1 MNALHPMD
9 LAWQLEPQGGLV
21 WLDSAVTE
29 TQEGKSLLAAAPTMV
44 LEGNIQQ
51 DWAQVEQ
58 HLQTHAGSSG
68 ALIGYI
74 SYDGVYA
81 LGHYPVVHTYL
92 HAEQRWVEPLPRL
105 SEVEKPTSSVQLS
118 FQPQL
123 NAAEFIL
130 MVERAKDYIAAGDI
144 YQVNLSYPWAAQWP
158 ESASTLALYERLRLV
173 SAAPYAAY
181 MDLAGKRILS
191 SSPECFLHM
200 QGRDVFTRPIKG
212 TRPRQ
217 AEPALDKAS
226 AAELYASSKE
236 RAELLMITD
245 LERNDLGQVCEYGSV
260 QVRELWKVEHY
271 AQVHHLISTISGTL
285 REGVSHA
292 AAFRA
297 MFPGGSITGAPKQR
311 ASAIIAELEQHPR
324 GVYTGA
330 MGYFGYDGSSGFNI
344 AIRTAIQSEGH
355 IQFHVGSGI
364 VADSDPATEHI
375 ETLHKAAGLLAA
387 AQGPTM
393 QC

>member
-1 MNALHPMD
+1 
-9 LAWQLEPQGGLV
+9 
-21 WLDSAVTE
+21 
-29 TQEGKSLLAAAPTMV
+29 
-44 LEGNIQQ
+44 
-51 DWAQVEQ
+51 
-58 HLQTHAGSSG
+58 
-68 ALIGYI
+68 
-74 SYDGVYA
+74 
-81 LGHYPVVHTYL
+81 
-92 HAEQRWVEPLPRL
+92 
-105 SEVEKPTSSVQLS
+105 
-118 FQPQL
+118 
-123 NAAEFIL
+123 
-130 MVERAKDYIAAGDI
+130 
-144 YQVNLSYPWAAQWP
+144 
-158 ESASTLALYERLRLV
+158 
-173 SAAPYAAY
+173 
-181 MDLAGKRILS
+181 
-191 SSPECFLHM
+191 
-200 QGRDVFTRPIKG
+200 
-212 TRPRQ
+212 
-217 AEPALDKAS
+217 
-226 AAELYASSKE
+226 
-236 RAELLMITD
+236 MITD